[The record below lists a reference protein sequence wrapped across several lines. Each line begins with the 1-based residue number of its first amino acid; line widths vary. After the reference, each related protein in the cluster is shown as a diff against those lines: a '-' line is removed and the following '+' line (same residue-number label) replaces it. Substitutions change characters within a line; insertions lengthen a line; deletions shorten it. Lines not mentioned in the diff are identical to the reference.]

1 MELRIPLAEGACI
14 RPMISQMPNQARFS
28 ESEMMC
34 RAVPRRGPVP
44 AGAPGPRG
52 QRVRPRQITKDSRPR
67 RKFTA
72 VNYRINP
79 AAPTAPAAGHCVQLF
94 QRAAYSPALLST
106 ALSTA
111 PRRPRG
117 PARVRMMPAMRYRT
131 LGDSG
136 LLVSV
141 VGLGCNNFGGR
152 IDLQRTRAVVDAAI
166 DAGITLFDTAEMYG
180 KDGGSELALGE
191 VLAGRR
197 DKVVLATKFGH
208 QKVDMGYGPAAGAKG
223 GRGYIRL
230 AVEKSLR
237 RLRTDYIDLYQLH
250 TPDPLTPIEETIAA
264 LDELVAEGKV
274 RYIGHSNLSGWQL
287 ADAAHKSA
295 ARTPFISAQNHWSL
309 VDRGVEAEVVPAAV
323 HFGLGVLP
331 YFPLA
336 NGMLTGKVRR
346 GSELPAGSRI
356 ATQSHLVT
364 DEKLD
369 TVEALIEWGAERG
382 VSILEIAIGGLAAQP
397 GCASVIS
404 GATSAEQVVANVAA
418 GEWEPA
424 QEELAEIDKI
434 SPAPAR
440 EF

>member
-1 MELRIPLAEGACI
+1 
-14 RPMISQMPNQARFS
+14 
-28 ESEMMC
+28 
-34 RAVPRRGPVP
+34 
-44 AGAPGPRG
+44 
-52 QRVRPRQITKDSRPR
+52 
-67 RKFTA
+67 
-72 VNYRINP
+72 
-79 AAPTAPAAGHCVQLF
+79 
-94 QRAAYSPALLST
+94 
-106 ALSTA
+106 
-111 PRRPRG
+111 
-117 PARVRMMPAMRYRT
+117 MRYRT

-295 ARTPFISAQNHWSL
+295 ARTPFISAQNQWSL
-309 VDRGVEAEVVPAAV
+309 LDRGVEAEVVPAAAA
-323 HFGLGVLP
+323 FGLGVLP

-346 GSELPAGSRI
+346 GRQLPAGSRI
-356 ATQSHLVT
+356 ATRSHLVT
-364 DEKLD
+364 DEKLE

-382 VSILEIAIGGLAAQP
+382 VSILEIAIGGLAALP
-397 GCASVIS
+397 GCASVIA
-404 GATSAEQVVANVAA
+404 GATSAEQVIANVAA
-418 GEWEPA
+418 GEWEPT
-424 QEELAEIDKI
+424 QEELAELDKI
-434 SPAPAR
+434 SPPPAR
-440 EF
+440 DV

>member
-1 MELRIPLAEGACI
+1 
-14 RPMISQMPNQARFS
+14 
-28 ESEMMC
+28 
-34 RAVPRRGPVP
+34 
-44 AGAPGPRG
+44 
-52 QRVRPRQITKDSRPR
+52 
-67 RKFTA
+67 
-72 VNYRINP
+72 
-79 AAPTAPAAGHCVQLF
+79 
-94 QRAAYSPALLST
+94 
-106 ALSTA
+106 
-111 PRRPRG
+111 
-117 PARVRMMPAMRYRT
+117 MRYRT

-295 ARTPFISAQNHWSL
+295 ARTPFISAQNQWSL

-356 ATQSHLVT
+356 AARSHLVT
-364 DEKLD
+364 DEKLE

-397 GCASVIS
+397 GCASVIA
-404 GATSAEQVVANVAA
+404 GATSAEQVIANVAA
-418 GEWEPA
+418 GEWEPTR
-424 QEELAEIDKI
+424 EELAELDKI
-434 SPAPAR
+434 SPPPAR
-440 EF
+440 DV

>member
-1 MELRIPLAEGACI
+1 
-14 RPMISQMPNQARFS
+14 
-28 ESEMMC
+28 
-34 RAVPRRGPVP
+34 
-44 AGAPGPRG
+44 
-52 QRVRPRQITKDSRPR
+52 
-67 RKFTA
+67 
-72 VNYRINP
+72 
-79 AAPTAPAAGHCVQLF
+79 
-94 QRAAYSPALLST
+94 
-106 ALSTA
+106 
-111 PRRPRG
+111 
-117 PARVRMMPAMRYRT
+117 MRYRT

-295 ARTPFISAQNHWSL
+295 ARTPFISAQNQWSL
-309 VDRGVEAEVVPAAV
+309 LDRGVEAEVVPAAAA
-323 HFGLGVLP
+323 FGLGVLP

-346 GSELPAGSRI
+346 GRSCPPGSRI
-356 ATQSHLVT
+356 ATRSHLVT
-364 DEKLD
+364 EEKLE

-382 VSILEIAIGGLAAQP
+382 VSILEIAIGGLAALP
-397 GCASVIS
+397 GCASVIA
-404 GATSAEQVVANVAA
+404 GATSAEQVIANVAA
-418 GEWEPA
+418 GEWEPT
-424 QEELAEIDKI
+424 QEELAELDKI
-434 SPAPAR
+434 SPPPAR
-440 EF
+440 DV